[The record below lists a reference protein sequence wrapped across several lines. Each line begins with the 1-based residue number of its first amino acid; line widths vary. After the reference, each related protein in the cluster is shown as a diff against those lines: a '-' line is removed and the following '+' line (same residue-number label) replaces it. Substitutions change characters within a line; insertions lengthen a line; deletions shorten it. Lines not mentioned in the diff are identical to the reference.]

1 MPPSCEKVCANV
13 KSRKYKNIQ
22 CPFQATH
29 GEFCHRH
36 YKNPL
41 RFLRKETE
49 CSHVH
54 TRSEHSAANRI
65 QNFWKLYK
73 EIYKRKL
80 FGPAFFDPSLS
91 FNETEISSL
100 EPITKIPFHYF
111 FSFTDGKGICW
122 SFDLRSL
129 NHLLLEDTCLRNPY
143 TREIID
149 SSVRNRMIQCNDY
162 IKRKELSVFYNLQEN
177 LSQKQVWNQRVLD
190 LFLKLDSLGYRG
202 STQWF
207 DTMSLSQQERLYR
220 RLYTLW
226 NYRLGL
232 TPQEKNDIIPGHQS
246 QDSKLFRWS
255 PDTVEN
261 ANHDLHWWKK
271 NNLELLRKF
280 ISSTQDKS
288 KQGLGALYVLM
299 GFATIVREVG
309 EAYPW
314 VLDTV

>member
-1 MPPSCEKVCANV
+1 MPPSETVCASI
-13 KSRKYKNIQ
+13 KSRKYKNSQ

-29 GEFCHRH
+29 GDFCHRH
-36 YKNPL
+36 YKNPI
-41 RFLRKETE
+41 RFLKKEAE

-54 TRSEHSAANRI
+54 TRSEHFAVKRM
-65 QNFWKLYK
+65 QDFWKRYK
-73 EIYKRKL
+73 EIHKRRL
-80 FGPAFFDPSLS
+80 FGPASFHRSLS
-91 FNETEISSL
+91 SNDTEISTL
-100 EPITKIPFHYF
+100 EPITKIPPHYF

-129 NHLLLEDTCLRNPY
+129 NHLLLEDTCLKNPY
-143 TREIID
+143 TRDVLNSKIRD
-149 SSVRNRMIQCNDY
+149 RMILCNEY
-162 IKRKELSVFYNLQEN
+162 CKRRGFPLFYNLQEN

-190 LFLKLDSLGYRG
+190 FFLKLDSLGYRG

-207 DTMSLSQQERLYR
+207 DSMSLNQQERLYR

-232 TPQEKNDIIPGHQS
+232 TPQEKNNIIPGHQS
-246 QDSKLFRWS
+246 QNSKLFRWA

-271 NNLELLRKF
+271 NNLELLGRF
-280 ISSTQDKS
+280 ISSTQDKT

-299 GFATIVREVG
+299 GFASIVNEVG

-314 VLDTV
+314 ILETV